1 MHLRILKPIGD
12 ISARQ
17 FEVIGQC
24 SRCHDIFSVI
34 VYRYRD
40 NLYAVETAATD
51 LVSTSRDEKVLI
63 HRRGSC
69 NGEVKLYGHEE

>member
-1 MHLRILKPIGD
+1 MHLRILKPIKD
-12 ISARQ
+12 ISVEQ

-34 VYRYRD
+34 VYRHGSS
-40 NLYAVETAATD
+40 LYAVETASTN
-51 LVSTSRDEKVLI
+51 LVSTSRNEKVLI

-69 NGEVKLYGHEE
+69 NGEVKLYGNEE

>member
-1 MHLRILKPIGD
+1 MHLRILRPIED
-12 ISARQ
+12 VSAQQ
-17 FEVIGQC
+17 FEVMGQC

-34 VYRYRD
+34 AYRHRGT
-40 NLYAVETAATD
+40 LYAVETAATN
-51 LVSTSRDEKVLI
+51 LVYTSRDERVLI